1 MKKLLNACSLVLL
14 VAGFGGSA
22 AHAAFPEQPVKIIVG
37 FPPGGGQDMVSRLLA
52 SRLPQF
58 LGQPVVVENRPGASG
73 IIGARAVVSAKP
85 DGHTLFSCGISTHGT
100 GPALA
105 KNYPF
110 DAERDFSPITLVAT
124 NANVLVVNP
133 AVPAKTVAE
142 YVAWAKAGGG
152 KHNYASTGPGGTPQL
167 SMEAFKRAAG
177 FELVAIP
184 YKGDAPAQQDLVG
197 NHVSTLFS
205 GIAQQLQAVKS
216 GLTRPIAVTSTKR
229 HPLLPDVPTLDE
241 SGYPGFEVVS
251 WTGLCAPAG
260 TPEPVL
266 NALHDAIT
274 KALNVP
280 AVRDQLVRDG
290 WEPVGSTRKDFGA
303 YISKEIARWRKFVAS
318 AGIALN

>member
-1 MKKLLNACSLVLL
+1 MKTFLTACSFAAVF
-14 VAGFGGSA
+14 AGPGA
-22 AHAAFPEQPVKIIVG
+22 PTAHAAFPDQPVRIIVG
-37 FPPGGGQDMVSRLLA
+37 FPAGGGQDMVSRLLA

-58 LGQPVVVENRPGASG
+58 LGQPVIVENRPGASG

-100 GPALA
+100 GPALS

-133 AVPAKTVAE
+133 AVPVKTVAE

-152 KHNYASTGPGGTPQL
+152 RLAYASTGPGGTPQL

-184 YKGDAPAQQDLVG
+184 YKGDAPAQQDLIG
-197 NHVSTLFS
+197 NHVPTLFS
-205 GIAQQLQAVKS
+205 GIAQQLQALKS

-241 SGYPGFEVVS
+241 SGYAGFEVVS

-266 NALHDAIT
+266 NALHDAIAKT
-274 KALNVP
+274 LNVP
-280 AVRDQLVRDG
+280 AVREQLVRDG
-290 WEPVGSTRKDFGA
+290 WEPVGSGRKDFTA
-303 YISKEIARWRKFVAS
+303 YISRELTRWRKFVAT
-318 AGIALN
+318 AGLAQN